1 MWTCVFLNKQKLE
14 ATLRLIK
21 TPSSFWTPGS
31 EGQIGEIVLNNVGH
45 LIWAA
50 ATTEAQRMETFLDDM
65 LKKKHIS
72 GF

>member
-1 MWTCVFLNKQKLE
+1 MNLCFFEQAETGSHTE
-14 ATLRLIK
+14 TDK

-50 ATTEAQRMETFLDDM
+50 ATTEAQWMETFLDDM